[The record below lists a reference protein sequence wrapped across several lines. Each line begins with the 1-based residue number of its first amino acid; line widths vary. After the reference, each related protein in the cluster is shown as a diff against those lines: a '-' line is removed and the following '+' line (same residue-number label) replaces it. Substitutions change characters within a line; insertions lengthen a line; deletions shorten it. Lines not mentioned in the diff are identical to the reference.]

1 MSIETR
7 ARFGDLCR
15 ADAHPGPLLILDA
28 QGTRLDAVPLD
39 APMTSFFRCGGI
51 RQAVTGGGVRCVFRR
66 GFRVVCTG
74 GKEERCEQENGEKSL
89 HDIVPFVHIAE

>member
-39 APMTSFFRCGGI
+39 AP
-51 RQAVTGGGVRCVFRR
+51 
-66 GFRVVCTG
+66 
-74 GKEERCEQENGEKSL
+74 
-89 HDIVPFVHIAE
+89 